1 MEGERWGRGY
11 GNCSFNNSVMPGV
24 SLEVGLGA
32 SLTKALIPV
41 TFKSVGPFEKI
52 ASFNDIFNEIY
63 LYSEMYASCQL
74 FCSF

>member
-11 GNCSFNNSVMPGV
+11 GNCSFVNSVMLGV

-41 TFKSVGPFEKI
+41 TFKSLGPFEKI

-74 FCSF
+74 LCSF